1 MLAVI
6 CKSYPEMKRVAR
18 ELKLMDRYE
27 AVDGAALIS
36 GVYWAR
42 DPETVHVRVNDGV
55 RVYRQNGQDI
65 VYEMR
70 RDAEPQQFR
79 AKQRHAWLLTH
90 CPRLDM
96 EWYGGL
102 MPGVRVTRY
111 NLRYSLPLDDY
122 HWEASRQRARSEN
135 RRLRFRAWFHRRYP
149 HLYFHIGDMPPQG
162 RPGRDGAGDCAVW
175 CAIPDA
181 KCPDGRRDGTATGF
195 NFSWPPVPTTYET
208 LDALEREAE
217 KASQPGWFFCTHC
230 RTAHPQEDYSGF
242 YFAERRCKT
251 CAAPEWKRK
260 AAAETY
266 N

>member
-6 CKSYPEMKRVAR
+6 CKSYPEMKRIAR
-18 ELKLMDRYE
+18 ELGLMDRYE
-27 AVDGAALIS
+27 AVDGASLIS

-42 DPETVHVRVNDGV
+42 EPETVHVRVDDGV

-65 VYEMR
+65 VYEVR

-122 HWEASRQRARSEN
+122 HWEASRQRAIKEN
-135 RRLRFRAWFHRRYP
+135 RHERFEAWLRRRYP
-149 HLYFHIGDMPPQG
+149 HLFIHLYSLAPHGELG
-162 RPGRDGAGDCAVW
+162 GSGVVW
-175 CAIPDA
+175 CAIPDTRYT
-181 KCPDGRRDGTATGF
+181 CGRRDGTATGF
-195 NFSWPPVPTTYET
+195 EFAWPPTSETFET
-208 LDALEREAE
+208 LDTLEREAE

-230 RTAHPQEDYSGF
+230 RKAHPQEDYGGF